1 MHIKCFQKIRKWSSY
16 GTKRHTN
23 MYKLFILDFN
33 VLYVDSSTG
42 EKSSTSDKSCWNAH
56 GIAFL
61 ISAIDREKE
70 ITRMASPLPSR
81 FLWGLRKEEYPLKN
95 LKNGKSVLSFSGLC
109 LQDTQNQ
116 PIRLPIGVVIF
127 PQYWAR
133 HCPERSWMITL
144 EGFLLLLGLLSLRES
159 V

>member
-1 MHIKCFQKIRKWSSY
+1 
-16 GTKRHTN
+16 

-42 EKSSTSDKSCWNAH
+42 EKSSISDKSCWNTH

-70 ITRMASPLPSR
+70 ITRMASPLTAR

-95 LKNGKSVLSFSGLC
+95 LKNGKSVLSFRVFVYKTLKI
-109 LQDTQNQ
+109 NQ
-116 PIRLPIGVVIF
+116 SD
-127 PQYWAR
+127 
-133 HCPERSWMITL
+133 CPL
-144 EGFLLLLGLLSLRES
+144 AL
-159 V
+159 